1 MRRFATLY
9 QQLDATTAT
18 SEKVAA
24 LRAYFADDAVAD
36 ADKAWALWLL
46 LGNRLKRLI
55 APTLLRQWVGEV
67 TSLSPPL
74 VEASYSQV
82 GDLAE
87 TIALLLDTA
96 QPVGARAQSPTVSEA
111 IAALQA
117 LGTQSP
123 EAQRAAVL
131 QEWATLPR
139 EACYLFTKLLT
150 GSLRVGVSAGLAAR
164 ALAEQAG
171 LPAPLV
177 QQRLAGDWQPSATS
191 YAALRAPPGETV
203 QDPSQP
209 YPFCLASP
217 LETAAES
224 LGDAG
229 DYLAE
234 WKWDGIRAQVIRR
247 DGQTWVWSRGEEL
260 LNGRFPEVEA
270 LAAQLPD
277 GTVLDGEILAWRDEA
292 VLPFALLQKRIGRK
306 TVGKKLLADAPV
318 TLLAYDLLEY
328 AGEDWRGRPLGER
341 RAQLEALAATHGV
354 RVSQRVIGD
363 WSALAL
369 LRDQARSRGVEGL
382 MLKRLDSSY
391 QTGRKRGAWWKW
403 KIGALTVDCVLL
415 YAQAGHGR
423 RANLYTDYT
432 LAVWSGE
439 LLVPVA
445 KAYSGLTDEELLKMD
460 RWIRSHTR
468 ETFGPVRSVEPLQ
481 VFEIAFE
488 GIQRSTR
495 HKAGVALR
503 FPRIARWRTDKL
515 ATEADT
521 LDSLKALL
529 TGHPEVAE
537 SPPAHAPTPAG

>member
-1 MRRFATLY
+1 
-9 QQLDATTAT
+9 
-18 SEKVAA
+18 
-24 LRAYFADDAVAD
+24 
-36 ADKAWALWLL
+36 
-46 LGNRLKRLI
+46 
-55 APTLLRQWVGEV
+55 
-67 TSLSPPL
+67 
-74 VEASYSQV
+74 
-82 GDLAE
+82 
-87 TIALLLDTA
+87 
-96 QPVGARAQSPTVSEA
+96 
-111 IAALQA
+111 
-117 LGTQSP
+117 
-123 EAQRAAVL
+123 
-131 QEWATLPR
+131 
-139 EACYLFTKLLT
+139 
-150 GSLRVGVSAGLAAR
+150 
-164 ALAEQAG
+164 
-171 LPAPLV
+171 
-177 QQRLAGDWQPSATS
+177 
-191 YAALRAPPGETV
+191 
-203 QDPSQP
+203 
-209 YPFCLASP
+209 
-217 LETAAES
+217 
-224 LGDAG
+224 
-229 DYLAE
+229 
-234 WKWDGIRAQVIRR
+234 
-247 DGQTWVWSRGEEL
+247 
-260 LNGRFPEVEA
+260 
-270 LAAQLPD
+270 
-277 GTVLDGEILAWRDEA
+277 
-292 VLPFALLQKRIGRK
+292 
-306 TVGKKLLADAPV
+306 
-318 TLLAYDLLEY
+318 
-328 AGEDWRGRPLGER
+328 
-341 RAQLEALAATHGV
+341 
-354 RVSQRVIGD
+354 
-363 WSALAL
+363 
-369 LRDQARSRGVEGL
+369 